1 MQVTLG
7 LGSHPI
13 THGRVQP
20 EQILIKSPAA
30 ATGFTYELTTAYN
43 EWPTSLAFQL
53 ATDSNAG
60 TRQVSLKLLDPSNNL
75 VAAMPVASSQAAS
88 LTYEYV
94 FLSQLSN
101 ASAVVGSVVISPL
114 FNFVIPAAYQIVVAF
129 SGGHV
134 GDQISK
140 IVYYTDRYSTGPD
153 GYPQGGYDQDDLLAW
168 STALANQG

>member
-1 MQVTLG
+1 
-7 LGSHPI
+7 
-13 THGRVQP
+13 
-20 EQILIKSPAA
+20 
-30 ATGFTYELTTAYN
+30 
-43 EWPTSLAFQL
+43 
-53 ATDSNAG
+53 
-60 TRQVSLKLLDPSNNL
+60 
-75 VAAMPVASSQAAS
+75 
-88 LTYEYV
+88 V

-153 GYPQGGYDQDDLLAW
+153 GYPQGGYNLPGLEAFE
-168 STALANQG
+168 TVALNQG